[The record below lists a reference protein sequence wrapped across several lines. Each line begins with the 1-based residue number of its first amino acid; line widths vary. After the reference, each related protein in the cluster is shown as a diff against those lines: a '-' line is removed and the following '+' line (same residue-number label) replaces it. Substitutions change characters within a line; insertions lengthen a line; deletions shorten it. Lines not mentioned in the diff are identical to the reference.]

1 MTACQGTPPHCNPRQ
16 SDPPTPSVQT
26 TKPVLGECWSLTL
39 SRLGL
44 MAAWEGSNPPC
55 LMMLALAEAM
65 TVTSRHKSVH
75 PCKGDQQVSWASVKS
90 WQEQILYDISS
101 NKCWDPCSAVS
112 CDADSS
118 CEVTSHRAVCRDPC
132 TPSPCGPFSQCSSR
146 STERCSCLPG
156 HLGHPPHCRP
166 ECSGD
171 TECPGYLACVR

>member
-1 MTACQGTPPHCNPRQ
+1 MLHQHPVSRQQSLCQVSTFSLSSLALLASREDC
-16 SDPPTPSVQT
+16 T
-26 TKPVLGECWSLTL
+26 T
-39 SRLGL
+39 
-44 MAAWEGSNPPC
+44 PC
-55 LMMLALAEAM
+55 LMMLALTEAM
-65 TVTSRHKSVH
+65 TVTSRHKSCLFI
-75 PCKGDQQVSWASVKS
+75 PAKGIIKS
-90 WQEQILYDISS
+90 AGHRSRPGRRKFCISTIPS

-132 TPSPCGPFSQCSSR
+132 SPSPCGPFSNCVVR
-146 STERCSCLPG
+146 DTKAECRCLPG